1 MSSRTAS
8 RSQGDLACLYK
19 WARSDLIQLILSSFL
34 GLRRHLST
42 FWLIVVIM
50 IIKPA
55 LFPHFDLFLSVF
67 VGLAAR
73 AGGISLNRP
82 LAFFCYIY
90 FLGVVWSIAMSRLR
104 EYAPPEILP
113 SRLLLLFRSIT
124 IKGKV
129 NYSNSY
135 LLRIVFVV
143 FIRLNLL

>member
-8 RSQGDLACLYK
+8 RSQCNLACFYK

-55 LFPHFDLFLSVF
+55 LVPHFDLFLSVF

-73 AGGISLNRP
+73 AGGISLNRT
-82 LAFFCYIY
+82 LALFCYIY

-104 EYAPPEILP
+104 ENAPPEILP

-135 LLRIVFVV
+135 LLRIVFMV